1 MPYPCSGASSPL
13 PHRRN
18 SHPVLWRFGCR
29 GRSARPFSRSAYCAR
44 RRLNPAHVWNLC
56 VCALFAALIAQRLL
70 LVVINLRDLRSHPSW
85 LLTLAMVHHPLLA
98 AFGSLAGALVA
109 IACARWQKLPFLQR
123 PTHSPPPCP
132 GTCLRAVWRA
142 LAGSGYGTE
151 TSVRWAVT
159 YTHPLA
165 AIWSGTPLGVA
176 LHPVQAYAAF
186 AFLIL
191 SVALLIGQPAVRRP
205 GDLAGICLIGTG
217 ISVYITEIWRDT
229 EGRGTLLDG
238 ALDGPQAGAV
248 LLVLAGALLLLER
261 IKQPMPTEVAH
272 G

>member
-1 MPYPCSGASSPL
+1 
-13 PHRRN
+13 
-18 SHPVLWRFGCR
+18 
-29 GRSARPFSRSAYCAR
+29 
-44 RRLNPAHVWNLC
+44 
-56 VCALFAALIAQRLL
+56 
-70 LVVINLRDLRSHPSW
+70 
-85 LLTLAMVHHPLLA
+85 MVHHPLLA

-109 IACARWQKLPFLQR
+109 IACARWQKLPFLATADALAAPLALGLAFEQF
-123 PTHSPPPCP
+123 
-132 GTCLRAVWRA
+132 GAL